1 MDEMNLEAINLEA
14 VDVDG
19 AIREGAEEVA
29 GDTRISFLRK
39 GAIAGGAALSGGAI
53 LSALVPGVA
62 LASSGRPPASFGTGD
77 IGILN
82 FALTLEY
89 LERAFYNEATNK
101 GAITDPKTATF
112 LKVTTHDERKHV
124 AFLKKALGKHAVK
137 EPKFNFHG
145 TTANQATFQQT
156 AYVLENTGVHAY
168 LGQAGN
174 IKDAKIPA
182 RGSVDRHHRSTPLRG
197 DRIDH
202 QQSDQPQRR
211 VRQRPSGQRHPQG
224 RDRHALHRLTAA
236 QLHRAG
242 GAPEPS
248 TRALGRPRQ
257 PSESA
262 PLHRGALPQPRASPN
277 HSPACPE
284 KHHGSETSAG
294 APTPASGPVLHIASR
309 HRRKTDR
316 TYRLGHRV

>member
-1 MDEMNLEAINLEA
+1 MDEMNIEAINLEA

-62 LASSGRPPASFGTGD
+62 LASSGRPPASFGKGD

-89 LERAFYNEATNK
+89 LERAFYNEATDK
-101 GAITDPKTATF
+101 GAITDAKTATF
-112 LKVTTHDERKHV
+112 LKVVTHDERKHV
-124 AFLKKALGKHAVK
+124 AFLKKALGKAAVK

-145 TTANQATFQQT
+145 TTADQATFQKT

-174 IKDAKIPA
+174 IKDAKILLAAASIVTIEA
-182 RGSVDRHHRSTPLRG
+182 RHSGVIGSIINQAINPN
-197 DRIDH
+197 
-202 QQSDQPQRR
+202 
-211 VRQRPSGQRHPQG
+211 
-224 RDRHALHRLTAA
+224 
-236 QLHRAG
+236 
-242 GAPEPS
+242 GAFD
-248 TRALGRPRQ
+248 TGL
-257 PSESA
+257 SA
-262 PLHRGALPQPRASPN
+262 
-277 HSPACPE
+277 
-284 KHHGSETSAG
+284 SAILKAVNG
-294 APTPASGPVLHIASR
+294 THFIA
-309 HRRKTDR
+309 
-316 TYRLGHRV
+316 

>member
-19 AIREGAEEVA
+19 AIRESAEEVA

-39 GAIAGGAALSGGAI
+39 GALAGGAALSGGAI

-62 LASSGRPPASFGTGD
+62 LASSGRPPASFGKGD

-89 LERAFYNEATNK
+89 LERAFYNEATDK

-124 AFLKKALGKHAVK
+124 AFLKKALGKQRSRSRSS
-137 EPKFNFHG
+137 
-145 TTANQATFQQT
+145 TSTAPPSNQATFQQT

-174 IKDAKIPA
+174 IKTPA
-182 RGSVDRHHRSTPLRG
+182 TCSPLR
-197 DRIDH
+197 R
-202 QQSDQPQRR
+202 S
-211 VRQRPSGQRHPQG
+211 
-224 RDRHALHRLTAA
+224 
-236 QLHRAG
+236 
-242 GAPEPS
+242 
-248 TRALGRPRQ
+248 
-257 PSESA
+257 
-262 PLHRGALPQPRASPN
+262 
-277 HSPACPE
+277 
-284 KHHGSETSAG
+284 
-294 APTPASGPVLHIASR
+294 
-309 HRRKTDR
+309 
-316 TYRLGHRV
+316 

>member
-1 MDEMNLEAINLEA
+1 MDEMNLELINLEA

-29 GDTRISFLRK
+29 GDTRMSFLRK

-53 LSALVPGVA
+53 LAALVPDVA
-62 LASSGRPPASFGTGD
+62 LASGRPPASFGKGD

-89 LERAFYNEATNK
+89 LERAFYNEATSK

-168 LGQAGN
+168 LGQAG
-174 IKDAKIPA
+174 KHQGRRDPA
-182 RGSVDRHHRSTPLRG
+182 RRGVDRDHRSTPLRS

-202 QQSDQPQRR
+202 QQGNQPQRR
-211 VRQRPSGQRHPQG
+211 VRQRPPRQRHPQS
-224 RDRHALHRLTAA
+224 RHRHTLHRLT
-236 QLHRAG
+236 G
-242 GAPEPS
+242 GAQHPGLG
-248 TRALGRPRQ
+248 TRHNRADALSDGLAIRPRAHR
-257 PSESA
+257 PTTRRSPATHAPHHSSA
-262 PLHRGALPQPRASPN
+262 SHRTTITDRNEIERSR
-277 HSPACPE
+277 HSPTA
-284 KHHGSETSAG
+284 
-294 APTPASGPVLHIASR
+294 VL
-309 HRRKTDR
+309 R
-316 TYRLGHRV
+316 T

>member
-19 AIREGAEEVA
+19 AIREGAEAVA
-29 GDTRISFLRK
+29 GDTRMSFLRK
-39 GAIAGGAALSGGAI
+39 GAFAGGAALSGGAI

-62 LASSGRPPASFGTGD
+62 MASSGRPPASFGAGD

-89 LERAFYNEATNK
+89 LERAFYNEATDK

-145 TTANQATFQQT
+145 TTADQATFQQT

-174 IKDAKIPA
+174 IK
-182 RGSVDRHHRSTPLRG
+182 
-197 DRIDH
+197 
-202 QQSDQPQRR
+202 
-211 VRQRPSGQRHPQG
+211 
-224 RDRHALHRLTAA
+224 
-236 QLHRAG
+236 
-242 GAPEPS
+242 
-248 TRALGRPRQ
+248 
-257 PSESA
+257 
-262 PLHRGALPQPRASPN
+262 
-277 HSPACPE
+277 
-284 KHHGSETSAG
+284 
-294 APTPASGPVLHIASR
+294 TPAYLLAAASIVTIEARHSGAIGSIINKAIAPNGAFDNGLPASAILKAVKGT
-309 HRRKTDR
+309 HFI
-316 TYRLGHRV
+316 V